1 MNTLHKVG
9 GLDIRSDNEM
19 SKKFCL
25 TCTRWSA
32 VLSGQ
37 IWQKKLR
44 VTPHIQWEGQNR
56 VFINMVLGSIWI
68 CIYGSILAGSVLSRV
83 GDLIWFLI
91 VHDSSTWFHPIP
103 QPFPLSL
110 KIRHNT
116 VQPLV
121 LWKQKRNLVEKMM
134 QGQIFS
140 KRKPSRELA
149 TFHFANKSQQKKAE
163 GFQNNKIIIRVSEKI
178 LYLIN
183 TLIKY
188 SFPSSMQKVQT
199 RLHN

>member
-1 MNTLHKVG
+1 MRWARNFIWLACVG
-9 GLDIRSDNEM
+9 LQFWPVN
-19 SKKFCL
+19 FL
-25 TCTRWSA
+25 
-32 VLSGQ
+32 LSP
-37 IWQKKLR
+37 WQKKLR
-44 VTPHIQWEGQNR
+44 VTLHIQWEGQNR

-68 CIYGSILAGSVLSRV
+68 FIYRSILAGSVLSRV
-83 GDLIWFLI
+83 GDLTWFLI
-91 VHDSSTWFHPIP
+91 VHDSSTWFHPMP
-103 QPFPLSL
+103 QPFSLSL
-110 KIRHNT
+110 TRRHNT

-163 GFQNNKIIIRVSEKI
+163 AFQNNKIIIRVSEKI

-183 TLIKY
+183 TLINY
-188 SFPSSMQKVQT
+188 SFPSSRQKVQT